1 MHQILVAVFDT
12 VANADTAVQALENAD
27 VSSAS
32 IRRYHR
38 DDPAMENLG
47 TRTST
52 HVGPAS
58 TAAVDADRVHQRSSG
73 FWAWLTGEEGGT
85 TDPAYESDHA
95 YYGRHIDSG
104 STVLAVTVE
113 QAESQRV
120 MDLLADQMPVK
131 LEDVGTEA
139 SATGTQDTSAMTA
152 MREGTMREGTMD
164 GVYEGTMR
172 EVGMMGTP
180 HAMTEPNRISET
192 NEREEVIPLAEEQ
205 VEIGKRRVDHA
216 TRIRRYVVETPVER
230 QVTLRDETVEI
241 ERRRPVEGT
250 SPGAGAFEERTVEVH
265 TSSEQPEVTKT
276 ANIAE
281 EVVVHK
287 TVTDRPETIR
297 ETVRKE
303 QVEVIKDDPVAAR
316 RG

>member
-1 MHQILVAVFDT
+1 MRQILVAVFDT
-12 VANADTAVQALENAD
+12 VANADRAVQALEHAK
-27 VSSAS
+27 VPSAS

-38 DDPAMENLG
+38 DDPAMENLSA
-47 TRTST
+47 RTST
-52 HVGPAS
+52 HVGAVS
-58 TAAVDADRVHQRSSG
+58 TAAVDADRTHQRPSG

-85 TDPAYESDHA
+85 TDPTYESDHA
-95 YYGRHIDSG
+95 YYGRHIESG

-113 QAESQRV
+113 QSESQRV
-120 MDLLADQMPVK
+120 MDLLANQMPLK

-139 SATGTQDTSAMTA
+139 GMQDTTA
-152 MREGTMREGTMD
+152 MREGTMRGGTMD
-164 GVYEGTMR
+164 GVRGGTMR
-172 EVGMMGTP
+172 EVGIIGTP
-180 HAMTEPNRISET
+180 HAMTEPNRMSET

-205 VEIGKRRVDHA
+205 VEIGKRRLDHA

-230 QVTLRDETVEI
+230 QVTLRDETVVI

-250 SPGAGAFEERTVEVH
+250 SLGAGAFEERTVEVH

-276 ANIAE
+276 ANITE

-287 TVTDRPETIR
+287 TVTERPETIR

-303 QVEVIKDDPVAAR
+303 QVEVIKDDPTAAR
-316 RG
+316 CG